1 MGFAVKRGCIIV
13 GLVVT
18 FTAAALGTDY
28 YARREVPLDM
38 EPLKVDSDVQNLVI
52 IVHGR
57 GDSADDWPRDLKQ
70 RLTSLVKDTHNWQII
85 AYDWYPHALSSLR
98 SAANGTVIG
107 RQLGKKLASLDH
119 LTQIHLI
126 GHSVGSFLIDEL
138 CRSYKAHAS
147 NPAHVHMTFL
157 DPFCMQGTIHWKY
170 GMVHFGEKGDFTEAF
185 INTDDP
191 VPTTNAPLHHAYNYD
206 VTQTAGRE
214 SFEGELHWWPV
225 EYYIGHLDSDHLIGN
240 GLTHAK
246 LPRGEVTSV
255 P

>member
-1 MGFAVKRGCIIV
+1 MKRGRIV
-13 GLVVT
+13 LGLVVV
-18 FTAAALGTDY
+18 FTAAALSTDY
-28 YARREVPLDM
+28 YARREVPLTV
-38 EPLKVDSDVQNLVI
+38 ESLKVDSDVRNLVV

-57 GDSADDWPRDLKQ
+57 GDSAEDWPSDLKQ
-70 RLTSLVKDTHNWQII
+70 RFTSLVKDMRGWHII

-98 SAANGTVIG
+98 AAADGAVIG
-107 RQLGKKLASLDH
+107 RQLGKELASLDH

-147 NPAHVHMTFL
+147 NPAYVHMTFL

-170 GMVHFGEKGDFTEAF
+170 GLAHFGEKGDFTEAY

-191 VPTTNAPLHHAYNYD
+191 VPTTNAALRYAYNYD
-206 VTQTAGRE
+206 VTQTAGRKA
-214 SFEGELHWWPV
+214 FEGELHWWPID
-225 EYYIGHLDSDHLIGN
+225 YYIDHLDSAYFKESGR
-240 GLTHAK
+240 THAT
-246 LPRGEVTSV
+246 LRRGEVTPV